1 MQRPAEPINWSAEM
15 MAEARPFALS
25 AYLTLARLAVPAY
38 HLVHFL
44 RRRSGKDDPLRG
56 GERFG
61 IAGSAR
67 PQGPLVW
74 IHAASVGETNSVL
87 PLINELVAL
96 GANVLLTTVTRTS
109 AELAGQRLPQRARH
123 QFIPYD
129 SPVFLRRFLD
139 HWSPDLA
146 LTVESEVWPAAFDA
160 VKQRGIPFV
169 LINGRLS
176 AKSARNWSFIP
187 AAGAYV
193 FGCLDLCL
201 AQSEADGERLKA
213 LGCRRV
219 DVPGNLKFDAE
230 PPAAPA
236 EDQAEFSRQI
246 GERPRWLAALTHPG
260 EDEAVLAAHLKL
272 LEERPDLLLLLA
284 PRHPA
289 RADEVAEMVKARGL
303 RLARRSLGEPIDP
316 QTQVYLGDTLGE
328 MGLLYGVS
336 GVAFLGGSFADV
348 GGHNPVEAAALDTVI
363 VSGPKV
369 PNARPVYR
377 SLWEAGASLRL
388 EEPEELAGAISQLLD
403 DRARRQSM
411 RVAAKEIIDGGRG
424 ALQRTLDALG
434 PFLDRIGLGGGGRRV

>member
-1 MQRPAEPINWSAEM
+1 MTAEP
-15 MAEARPFALS
+15 RPLALF
-25 AYLTLARLAVPAY
+25 AYLTLARLGMPAY
-38 HLVHFL
+38 RLTHFL
-44 RRRSGKDDPLRG
+44 RCRSGKDDPLRG

-61 IAGSAR
+61 FAKIARPAGS
-67 PQGPLVW
+67 LVW

-87 PLINELVAL
+87 PLIGELTAR
-96 GANVLLTTVTRTS
+96 GATVLLTTVTLTS
-109 AELAGQRLPQRARH
+109 AELAAQRLPDGALH

-129 SPVFLRRFLD
+129 NPVFLRRFLD

-160 VKQRGIPFV
+160 LKQRRIPFV

-176 AKSARNWSFIP
+176 AKSARNWSFIRS
-187 AAGAYV
+187 AGAYV

-201 AQSEADGERLKA
+201 AQSEADGKRLKA

-219 DVPGNLKFDAE
+219 EVPGNLKFDAE
-230 PPAAPA
+230 PPSAPA
-236 EDQAEFSRQI
+236 GEQAEISRQI
-246 GERPRWLAALTHPG
+246 GGRPRWLAALTHPG
-260 EDEAVLAAHLKL
+260 EDEVVLTAHLTL

-289 RADEVAEMVKARGL
+289 RADDVAAMVRAKGL
-303 RLARRSLGEPIDP
+303 GLARRSLGEPILP

-388 EEPEELAGAISQLLD
+388 EEPEELAGAISQLLE
-403 DRARRQSM
+403 DRVRRQAM
-411 RVAAKEIIDGGRG
+411 RAAAKEIIDGGRG

-434 PFLDRIGLGGGGRRV
+434 PFLDRIGLGGGGQRA